1 MTSARVG
8 SVACRGGGSGSFVS
22 LRYVTFITLYVY
34 VIFDVD
40 LKAMF
45 MLFYVYD
52 VYLIMLQEVVPRVK
66 HNVLLHHSY
75 IILLYLCYSC
85 SFSDRFTYRLSM
97 RNKHSG
103 MKKWVL
109 YWFRSYISVGL
120 LKKQIP
126 KKANLTFDDL

>member
-1 MTSARVG
+1 MT
-8 SVACRGGGSGSFVS
+8 CRGGGSGSFVS
-22 LRYVTFITLYVY
+22 LRYVTVITLYVY

-85 SFSDRFTYRLSM
+85 SFSDRFPYRLSM

-103 MKKWVL
+103 MEWNGTPPPSPSRAWKSRTPSRARVKV
-109 YWFRSYISVGL
+109 
-120 LKKQIP
+120 
-126 KKANLTFDDL
+126 